1 MPTYIALLRA
11 VNVGGTGKLP
21 MADLRAMC
29 EAAGFSGVR
38 TYIASGNVVLRSA
51 RTAEQVKATL
61 EAALARYAGKPV
73 GVLVRTAAEMKAV
86 LASNPFP
93 DAAPNR
99 TVALFLDHA
108 PPAGALDAVSHRNGE
123 QIALGKRE
131 IYVHY
136 GEGMA
141 DSKLRI
147 PAAKAGTARN
157 LNTVAKLAAMAAKFS
172 AAGK

>member
-1 MPTYIALLRA
+1 MHTYIALLRA
-11 VNVGGTGKLP
+11 ANVGGTGKLP

-29 EAAGFSGVR
+29 EAAGFSEVR

-51 RTAEQVKATL
+51 GTAGQVKSLL
-61 EAALARYAGKPV
+61 EAVLARYAGKPV
-73 GVLVRTAAEMKAV
+73 GVLVRTAAEMEAV
-86 LASNPFP
+86 LASNPFHG
-93 DAAPNR
+93 AAPNR

-108 PPAGALDAVSHRNGE
+108 PPADALDAVSHRNGE

-157 LNTVAKLAAMAAKFS
+157 LNTVARLAAMAATFS